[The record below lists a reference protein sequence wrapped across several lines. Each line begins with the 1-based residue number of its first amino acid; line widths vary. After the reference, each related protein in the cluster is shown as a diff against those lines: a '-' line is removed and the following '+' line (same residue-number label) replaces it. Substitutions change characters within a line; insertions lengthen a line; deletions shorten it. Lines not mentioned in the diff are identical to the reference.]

1 MKPKTKYSKVP
12 MEVSVHLAY
21 LFQDLKLPLTEI
33 YKRYPKIP
41 RSTIKRHVKKI
52 IGTCVTDKRTF
63 NKGRPKKLS
72 ERDERDV
79 ERSLIRLREKNN
91 GNLHSTDIQKD
102 AGMEHVSNMTVR
114 RVLAAKGYKCTQCR
128 RKGQLS
134 KEDLKIRLRFARR
147 CKNLPE
153 HTWTK
158 GISFYLD
165 GTGWVH
171 KANPSKSAK
180 TGRTRT
186 WKKRG
191 ESLSLDCL
199 AKGKKEGVNGKQA
212 KFMVAIAYDKGVIG
226 CHQYDGKMNG
236 EKFSQIVKDTFPGL
250 FAKSANRQSANRKKV
265 FLQDGDPSQTSNL
278 AEQTWTSLGY
288 EMFSIPARSPDLN
301 PIENTFHSIGKQIRK
316 DAANRGIE
324 KETYK
329 QFCDRVKRIV
339 LSFNKEEINR
349 TIESMPRR
357 LDAVIKGKG
366 SRTKY

>member
-1 MKPKTKYSKVP
+1 MKPKTKYSKMP
-12 MEVSVHLAY
+12 IEVSVHLAY

-33 YKRYPKIP
+33 YKKYPKIP
-41 RSTIKRHVKKI
+41 RSTIKRHVKKK
-52 IGTCVTDKRTF
+52 IGTVVTDKRTF
-63 NKGRPKKLS
+63 NKGRPKKVS
-72 ERDERDV
+72 PRDERDI
-79 ERSLIRLREKNN
+79 ERSLIRLRENN
-91 GNLHSTDIQKD
+91 KGNLHSTDIQND
-102 AGMEHVSNMTVR
+102 AGMNHVSNMTVR

-147 CKNLPE
+147 CRKLPE
-153 HTWTK
+153 DTWTK

-171 KANPSKSAK
+171 KANPSNSAK
-180 TGRTRT
+180 TARTRT
-186 WKKRG
+186 WKKQG
-191 ESLSLDCL
+191 ESLSVDCL

-212 KFMVAIAYDKGVIG
+212 KFMVAIAYGKGVIG
-226 CHQYDGKMNG
+226 CHQYEGKMTG
-236 EKFSQIVKDTFPGL
+236 EKFSQIIKDAFPGF
-250 FAKSANRQSANRKKV
+250 FAKSANRVKKV
-265 FLQDGDPSQTSNL
+265 FLQDGDPSQTSKL
-278 AEQTWTSLGY
+278 ANQTWTSLEY
-288 EMFSIPARSPDLN
+288 EMFPIPARSPDLN

-357 LDAVIKGKG
+357 LDAVIKSKG
-366 SRTKY
+366 NRTKY